1 MFQVWSNRQVRVIVF
16 SRVSG
21 ILTRIISKALALCVM
36 KTVKAAVLVLYPIKH
51 LIKVSPTH
59 RQIMHTTLN
68 DPFLAAA
75 AMHAMNGVVLGTK
88 QLVVRLHEPK
98 QLRQEKLAQR
108 FGGNGH
114 PRSASG
120 ATSPTV
126 SEAGESFAGWS
137 SPRHH
142 TSTLGSPV
150 ATTADRGRR
159 GSGSYYNVRPSWLIL
174 EVVVLMC
181 CVTILVGC
189 TQWNPQS
196 TNALR

>member
-1 MFQVWSNRQVRVIVF
+1 MIVF

-21 ILTRIISKALALCVM
+21 ILTRTISKALALCVM

-59 RQIMHTTLN
+59 RQVMHTLN

-142 TSTLGSPV
+142 TSSLGSPV

-181 CVTILVGC
+181 CTTILVGC